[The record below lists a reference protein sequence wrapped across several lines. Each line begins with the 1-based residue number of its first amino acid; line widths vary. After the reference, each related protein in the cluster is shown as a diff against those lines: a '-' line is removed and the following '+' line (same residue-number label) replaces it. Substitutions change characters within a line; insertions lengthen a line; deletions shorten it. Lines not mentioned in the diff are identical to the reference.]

1 MYLRLG
7 GMHALMSFAGAV
19 GSLMAESGLSDILS
33 GVFGGVPKMLSGKKF
48 PQNVR
53 ALRLMAEEV
62 VRGLF
67 TDHHFE
73 NTEDLMKALD
83 QIASESR
90 TVQLWVEI
98 LVKPVLLMMACEK
111 IGDYKVYDFNAI
123 YSKVIALLS
132 SDRDVDVND
141 VFSYELAPVPTAV
154 FMKDGMRICKA
165 KSKLKRSL
173 QIDVSRR
180 NAGDADATVIDGS
193 ALLWTVHWPADG
205 SVADF
210 IVNVKKRIASYLT
223 NSDVYLIFDRYHEYS
238 IKSTT
243 RDGRETG
250 ITRKHHLLRTT
261 KLPAQKVDLSSV
273 ENKKQLIRILCEEL
287 TEDRL
292 FHLRSTGD
300 HKLVV
305 TGEDPCPIEVQNEEK
320 RIRYDLE
327 TYQEEAV
334 IIIVQHVLKC
344 VGEAQSISVISDD
357 TDVFV
362 LLLHHYQMAGLVVP
376 LTMESPSKERA
387 ILDIKLTQAKHEDI
401 VTNLLPAHAISGC
414 DTAACYLGIGK
425 GRVIKHLKEGCD
437 L

>member
-1 MYLRLG
+1 MERPVHRIHLYEVDSVNLKSNALKIWALSRHICCKIESDLGEMEEEETGATRDQQYHKEEAKARIQADAKDRAGLRRKLDYCIDPIDSKE
-7 GMHALMSFAGAV
+7 HPE
-19 GSLMAESGLSDILS
+19 GSI
-33 GVFGGVPKMLSGKKF
+33 VNIVSGKLATASV
-48 PQNVR
+48 NV
-53 ALRLMAEEV
+53 
-62 VRGLF
+62 
-67 TDHHFE
+67 E
-73 NTEDLMKALD
+73 NAVMIGETMLEDYEKTWPEGFNSTVSKKVE
-83 QIASESR
+83 ASCQF
-90 TVQLWVEI
+90 V
-98 LVKPVLLMMACEK
+98 K
-111 IGDYKVYDFNAI
+111 IGDSKVYDFNAV
-123 YSKVIALLS
+123 YSRVIALLS

-141 VFSYELAPVPTAV
+141 VFSYELAPVPTAM

-173 QIDVSRR
+173 QIEVSRR
-180 NAGDADATVIDGS
+180 NAGGADATVIDGS

-210 IVNVKKRIASYLT
+210 IVNVKKRISSYLT

-261 KLPAQKVDLSSV
+261 KLPAQKVFLSSV

-327 TYQEEAV
+327 TYQEEAD
-334 IIIVQHVLKC
+334 IIQQVLKC
-344 VGEAQSISVISDD
+344 VGGAQSISVISDD

-362 LLLHHYQMAGLVVP
+362 LLLHHYQSD
-376 LTMESPSKERA
+376 TIYY
-387 ILDIKLTQAKHEDI
+387 ILISFKKLF
-401 VTNLLPAHAISGC
+401 LSISV
-414 DTAACYLGIGK
+414 YFF
-425 GRVIKHLKEGCD
+425 
-437 L
+437 